1 MKVIVV
7 GCGRLGVELI
17 SRLCQ
22 RGHEVAVIDAVP
34 AAFNSLPADF
44 KGRLVDGDAMS
55 QDVLHRAG
63 VEQAEALAAVTNSD
77 ALNAVIGNIA
87 RSVYQIPSV
96 VVRNYDPILRPV
108 FEAFDLQV
116 VSSTSWGAQRIE
128 EMIYNAEIHTVL
140 SAGNGEVDIYEMLI
154 PHELN
159 GHKLS
164 ELLIPGCIPVSV
176 TRAGKAFLPD
186 ADTTLLDCD
195 ILLVSATL
203 EGIEAFRK
211 NLADARAKGGK

>member
-1 MKVIVV
+1 GFEPRFVVV
-7 GCGRLGVELI
+7 GLEIDGVEVEVDVLVHQP
-17 SRLCQ
+17 RL
-22 RGHEVAVIDAVP
+22 EVVVVLVRV
-34 AAFNSLPADF
+34 AFLES
-44 KGRLVDGDAMS
+44 GRLVDGDAMS